1 MTQDKKL
8 ITRRQALKHLGFGAL
23 AIAAGYSLVTSCKG
37 KVKEEA
43 ANGTLV
49 MAKKMDEVTGKEISL
64 LGYGCMRFP
73 TYETG
78 ETDARGAKG

>member
-49 MAKKMDEVTGKEISL
+49 MAKKWTNLQERRSL
-64 LGYGCMRFP
+64 CLA
-73 TYETG
+73 T
-78 ETDARGAKG
+78 AV